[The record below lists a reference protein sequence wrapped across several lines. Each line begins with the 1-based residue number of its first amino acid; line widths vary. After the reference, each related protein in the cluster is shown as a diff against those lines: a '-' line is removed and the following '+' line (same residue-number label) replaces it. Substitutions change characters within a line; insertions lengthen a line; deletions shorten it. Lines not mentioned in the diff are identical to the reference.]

1 MLTVCKACDLQARV
15 PEESWLIEGLWGLE
29 NVGIIGGLAK
39 AAMSWLAFEM
49 AVAVASGR
57 PCLGR
62 YPASPKPVSLR
73 LVVDGH
79 HPPHLETIQ
88 TPEESPVQEAGS
100 LVLSFLTRQSAPAST
115 KFIRRELKIRKQRVI
130 QALTHLE
137 QGQVERGTGGW
148 IVKTSVNPSS
158 NESTRP

>member
-79 HPPHLETIQ
+79 HSPP
-88 TPEESPVQEAGS
+88 PRNDPDPRGVASPGGRVPR
-100 LVLSFLTRQSAPAST
+100 SFLPHPSIGP
-115 KFIRRELKIRKQRVI
+115 
-130 QALTHLE
+130 
-137 QGQVERGTGGW
+137 GQHQVHSKGAQD
-148 IVKTSVNPSS
+148 P
-158 NESTRP
+158 